1 MLDSCR
7 AQRGEPDDRSGPE
20 VESPRCVECGRAGVV
35 AVAPCLDRPIRS
47 KSMTAA
53 QNSNNQSNYLARV
66 LALYVQLPDTPAQAN
81 AQDRRLAQQLMA
93 RGVPEVTVATAL
105 LLASLRRL
113 VRDHGAGSLPGIRS
127 LAYFLPV
134 IEELSGQPA
143 RPDYLAYLQDKLRAA
158 VLVQGRP

>member
-1 MLDSCR
+1 
-7 AQRGEPDDRSGPE
+7 
-20 VESPRCVECGRAGVV
+20 
-35 AVAPCLDRPIRS
+35 
-47 KSMTAA
+47 MTVPPHR
-53 QNSNNQSNYLARV
+53 NGQSNYLARV
-66 LALYVQLPDTPAQAN
+66 LAVYVQLPDTPAQAN
-81 AQDRRLAQQLMA
+81 AHDHRLAQQLMA
-93 RGVPEVTVATAL
+93 RGVPEVTVETAL

-113 VRDHGAGSLPGIRS
+113 VRDHGAGSLPRIRS